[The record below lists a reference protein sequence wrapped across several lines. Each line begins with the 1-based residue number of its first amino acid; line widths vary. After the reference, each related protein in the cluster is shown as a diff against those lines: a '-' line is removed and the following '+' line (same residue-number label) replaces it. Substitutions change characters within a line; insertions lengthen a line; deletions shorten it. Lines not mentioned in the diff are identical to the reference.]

1 MKGCEQSDS
10 CIMPESPYCPL
21 CRYGLIIYPEDTM
34 PGEEDVFTE
43 WRCLY
48 DPERDGDMKD
58 DADH

>member
-1 MKGCEQSDS
+1 
-10 CIMPESPYCPL
+10 MPESPYCPS
-21 CRYGLIIYPEDTM
+21 CRYGLIIYLEDTM